1 MQNVVINIYELQRHG
16 GKFQLKQGEYMF
28 NLEESYNKAMQIM
41 RNTIEDIRAGRQ
53 LYMEPVKVWSSQVC
67 KNVTDDFE
75 LLAQIHTLKD
85 KNTYMY
91 SHPVDVALISYIIGK
106 WINLDQSKLE
116 NLVCAGLLH
125 DIGKSKLKD
134 DILNKDKALAADEIE
149 KLKTHPVVGYKLI
162 SSANAFNIQVLQGV
176 LFHHERMDG
185 SGYPLGLKGE
195 KINIYSRIIAV
206 ADTYDTII
214 SGKVC
219 KKKDSPLKALE
230 IIQENSML
238 QLDMAICKIFID
250 NLIKF
255 FNGRA
260 IRLNNEQI
268 GSIVKINPAA
278 IAKPMVCC
286 ENEYYDLSVEKELE
300 IAELL

>member
-185 SGYPLGLKGE
+185 SGYPL
-195 KINIYSRIIAV
+195 A
-206 ADTYDTII
+206 YDTII

>member
-1 MQNVVINIYELQRHG
+1 
-16 GKFQLKQGEYMF
+16 
-28 NLEESYNKAMQIM
+28 
-41 RNTIEDIRAGRQ
+41 
-53 LYMEPVKVWSSQVC
+53 
-67 KNVTDDFE
+67 
-75 LLAQIHTLKD
+75 
-85 KNTYMY
+85 MY